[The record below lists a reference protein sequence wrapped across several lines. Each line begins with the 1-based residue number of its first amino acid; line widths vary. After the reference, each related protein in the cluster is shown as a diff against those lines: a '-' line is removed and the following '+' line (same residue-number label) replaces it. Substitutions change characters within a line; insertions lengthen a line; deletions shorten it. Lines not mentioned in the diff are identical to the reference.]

1 MSAVDSITENMAATS
16 IAPLA
21 PEGANNISGGEPIN
35 AAENEAVIA
44 AAAEGRRLYIGNLAY
59 ATTEGELKS
68 FFTGFSV
75 ETTSIP
81 TNPRTTRPVGYAFV
95 DLSTAE
101 EAQKAIAEL
110 AGKFILDRK
119 VSVQLARKPETAAE
133 KQAAAAS
140 GGEGLSGGE
149 GRRRNSGRGR
159 GRGRARG
166 GRTGRGGRSRQA
178 NAGEDTNIPGQAL
191 PLTET
196 TNEGAP
202 ATNGAEDK
210 ARAPRQPRQ
219 RGPPEDGIPSKN
231 KVMVANLPYDLSEEK
246 LKELFSAY
254 NPTAAKIA
262 LRPIAR
268 YMVKKLQAR
277 NEPRKGRGFGFVSL
291 GSEELQQKAVSE
303 MNGKEVEGREIA
315 VKVAIDSPGKED
327 VDPEAA
333 GTAPLTENGVVQAND
348 PPATEAA

>member
-1 MSAVDSITENMAATS
+1 MSAVDNITENLAATT
-16 IAPLA
+16 IAPIA
-21 PEGANNISGGEPIN
+21 PEGANNVTGGEPIN

-95 DLSTAE
+95 DLSTAD
-101 EAQKAIAEL
+101 EAQKAITEL

-178 NAGEDTNIPGQAL
+178 NAGEDTNVPGEVL
-191 PLTET
+191 PLTDN
-196 TNEGAP
+196 TNDGVP
-202 ATNGAEDK
+202 ATNGAEEK

-254 NPTAAKIA
+254 SPTAAKIA